1 MEEGIS
7 GKTNKSEYVSV
18 IWHGLHKE
26 LWAVQN
32 MQSLEQLQGEDMRMK
47 QEKYIRLI
55 KKKSKHL
62 AKAMKLYEAGN
73 GQAQME

>member
-7 GKTNKSEYVSV
+7 GKRNKSEYISV
-18 IWHGLHKE
+18 IWHGLHK

-32 MQSLEQLQGEDMRMK
+32 MQSLEQLHGEDTRRK